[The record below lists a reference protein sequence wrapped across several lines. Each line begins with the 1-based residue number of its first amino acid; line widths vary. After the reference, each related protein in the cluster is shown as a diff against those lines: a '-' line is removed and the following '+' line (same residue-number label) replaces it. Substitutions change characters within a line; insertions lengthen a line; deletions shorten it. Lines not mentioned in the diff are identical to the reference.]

1 VKPETLLL
9 SVLTS
14 PRFIWLEFRD
24 RRAGRQLR
32 LVQDRLAAV
41 KPSDILIVTCLRN
54 EQGRILRATGL
65 RSSVCFGSTT
75 FCAGTGAATGAWW
88 SIPTSS

>member
-1 VKPETLLL
+1 MKPETLLL

-54 EQGRILRATGL
+54 EQGRGCRPSRRTTA
-65 RSSVCFGSTT
+65 GS
-75 FCAGTGAATGAWW
+75 ASGISWW
-88 SIPTSS
+88 